1 MKLSIWFRYSLKMPL
16 LRCELNLAF
25 EASSILCCPE
35 WQGGADR
42 SKWPWPGKATG
53 AGSGGSAEPLVA
65 APDQSSSSWS
75 RPEATALASQ
85 TKIMISLEL
94 FNPLSDL
101 PLVAAHDQSS
111 SSWSRPEA
119 TALASQT
126 KIMISLELFNPLS
139 EKIIPNAHDT
149 QHKYHIYMCC
159 H

>member
-1 MKLSIWFRYSLKMPL
+1 MEIYFLKILSIFHVFKNTIYWIMKFVSKWNCQYDSDTVSQCLCL
-16 LRCELNLAF
+16 LWDAKRTWPSRP
-25 EASSILCCPE
+25 SSILCCPE

-42 SKWPWPGKATG
+42 SKWLWPGKATG
-53 AGSGGSAEPLVA
+53 TGSGGSAEPLVA
-65 APDQSSSSWS
+65 AP
-75 RPEATALASQ
+75 
-85 TKIMISLEL
+85 
-94 FNPLSDL
+94 
-101 PLVAAHDQSS
+101 DQSS